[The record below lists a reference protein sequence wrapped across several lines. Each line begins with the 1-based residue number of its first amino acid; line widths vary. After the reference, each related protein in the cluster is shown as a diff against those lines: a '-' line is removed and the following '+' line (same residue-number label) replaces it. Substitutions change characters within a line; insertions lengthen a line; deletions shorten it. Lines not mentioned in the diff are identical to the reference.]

1 MRREP
6 FQDLGLAVRRRQ
18 RDERKRAHR
27 AATIGLSIFV
37 GVVAFFYFLA
47 VYTLLHI
54 ALRW

>member
-54 ALRW
+54 AMRW